1 MTETVQKL
9 YALDNFELRPVPGH
23 EGGRNLVYICSLNG
37 EKKYVLRISALGD
50 RTEEDYLA
58 ETEFI
63 RYLARNGAPVAD
75 VIPSARGKLVERI
88 EQDGTIAYI
97 ALFEYAK
104 GMLLSDNGYRYREGA
119 PLEEYFHHTGKALGT
134 IHRLSKQYRPVHR
147 RGTFSDKYTEEY
159 IDGLIPDSYADLKRA
174 ICRRLEEYRTLSKD
188 PEYFG
193 LIHFDFTDGN
203 YHVDFETGDITVSMR
218 AQDHLK
224 MPELVTS
231 DWKVKMSGSE
241 RKIYDDMK
249 KDLVLSLPG
258 GEVTAANAA
267 SLTGKLSQLANGAVY
282 NDAGK
287 TTRIHDRKLEALED
301 IIEARGGKPVLLA
314 YWFRHDLGRIMERL
328 SEKKIPFERIDTEES
343 IRRWNAGLIHPA
355 SAGHGL
361 NLQGNREANCIVW
374 FSIPWSLELY
384 TQTID
389 RLYRQGQQS
398 ETVIVEHI
406 VTEGTIDERILK
418 ALKAKDMT
426 QSALINAVK
435 ADIGGVR

>member
-193 LIHFDFTDGN
+193 LIHFDFSDGN
-203 YHVDFETGDITVSMR
+203 YHVDFETGDITVFDFDNCIYCWYMFDL
-218 AQDHLK
+218 AHLWTHGVGWYRHIRNAGQRMACMDRYYEK
-224 MPELVTS
+224 ILEGYRSETDVPETMLE
-231 DWKVKMSGSE
+231 KLPLF
-241 RKIYDDMK
+241 IDMTIIEFII
-249 KDLVLSLPG
+249 DEFECCAREG
-258 GEVTAANAA
+258 GEP
-267 SLTGKLSQLANGAVY
+267 
-282 NDAGK
+282 D
-287 TTRIHDRKLEALED
+287 EED
-301 IIEARGGKPVLLA
+301 IG
-314 YWFRHDLGRIMERL
+314 
-328 SEKKIPFERIDTEES
+328 
-343 IRRWNAGLIHPA
+343 
-355 SAGHGL
+355 
-361 NLQGNREANCIVW
+361 
-374 FSIPWSLELY
+374 
-384 TQTID
+384 
-389 RLYRQGQQS
+389 
-398 ETVIVEHI
+398 
-406 VTEGTIDERILK
+406 
-418 ALKAKDMT
+418 
-426 QSALINAVK
+426 NAVRCLVN
-435 ADIGGVR
+435 DIPYGGFGEEW